1 MIILKLESFFYR
13 LSKITYRSK
22 KAKRIFLKNHSFK
35 KTIALSLLASMS
47 LCNAEEDGAFFVI
60 DYQTSLARQELKN
73 PGFTQAQ
80 ELKQLIRDGAVRL
93 QTSAIPL
100 SYYLDIL
107 GNKTKTLLSESL
119 KNSSQAQPSQPN
131 GQPNQALVNLEQS
144 LEILGKLLDLS
155 QQYASEGVIKPLV
168 VDVGKGQIG
177 ITDSM
182 LLVAQ
187 NIVLALGQVDL
198 SKIQQNNNEQLYQ
211 NIMKVMLLGAGGTN
225 GSYNGVSVGDIA
237 TGMQNFSSQ
246 TGLIGANSTVSELN
260 ALIKSGISLDRETL
274 RLGSFIE
281 KNICSNASSCFSG
294 SQLIYKQGLD
304 RTINIINAVLG
315 QFESSASSLYKI
327 SYIPNLFSLKDYQS
341 ASMNGFGAKMGYK
354 QFFTHKK
361 NVGLRYYGFLD
372 YGYANFG
379 DTNLKVG
386 ANLVTYGV
394 GTDFLYN
401 VYERSRRR
409 ERTTIGLFFGAQIAG
424 QTWSTN
430 VTNLLSGQRPDVK
443 SSSFQFLFDL
453 GVRTNFAKTN
463 FNKHRLD
470 QGIEFGVKIPVI
482 AHKYFATQGSSA
494 SYMRNFSFYVGY
506 SVGF

>member
-1 MIILKLESFFYR
+1 M
-13 LSKITYRSK
+13 
-22 KAKRIFLKNHSFK
+22 KNHSFK

-107 GNKTKTLLSESL
+107 GNKTKTLLSESV
-119 KNSSQAQPSQPN
+119 KNNVQPSQQN
-131 GQPNQALVNLEQS
+131 AQPNQALVNLEQS

-155 QQYASEGVIKPLV
+155 QQYASQNIIKPLV
-168 VDVGKGQIG
+168 VDVGKQQIG

-182 LLVAQ
+182 LSVAQ

-198 SKIQQNNNEQLYQ
+198 SKIQQTNNQQLYE
-211 NIMKVMLLGAGGTN
+211 NIVKVMLLGAGGTN
-225 GSYNGVSVGDIA
+225 GAYNGVSVGDIA

-274 RLGSFIE
+274 GLGSFIE
-281 KNICSNASSCFSG
+281 KNICSNASPCFNQ
-294 SQLIYKQGLD
+294 SQLIYRKGLD
-304 RTINIINAVLG
+304 RVIGIINTTLN
-315 QFESSASSLYKI
+315 QFGDSASSLYKI
-327 SYIPNLFSLKDYQS
+327 SYIPNLFSLRDYQS

-361 NVGLRYYGFLD
+361 NIGLRYYGFLD

-401 VYERSRRR
+401 FFERSRRR
-409 ERTTIGLFFGAQIAG
+409 ERTAIGLFFGAQIAG

-453 GVRTNFAKTN
+453 GLRTNFAKTH

>member
-1 MIILKLESFFYR
+1 M
-13 LSKITYRSK
+13 
-22 KAKRIFLKNHSFK
+22 KNHSFK
-35 KTIALSLLASMS
+35 KTIALSLLAGMS
-47 LCNAEEDGAFFVI
+47 LCRAEEDGAFFVI

-119 KNSSQAQPSQPN
+119 KNNPQQQN
-131 GQPNQALVNLEQS
+131 GQPNQALVNLERS
-144 LEILGKLLDLS
+144 LGILGKLLDLS

-168 VDVGKGQIG
+168 VDVGKEQIG

-304 RTINIINAVLG
+304 RVINIINASLG

-361 NVGLRYYGFLD
+361 NIGLRYYGFLD

>member
-1 MIILKLESFFYR
+1 M
-13 LSKITYRSK
+13 
-22 KAKRIFLKNHSFK
+22 KNHSFK

-80 ELKQLIRDGAVRL
+80 GLKQLIRDGAVRL

-107 GNKTKTLLSESL
+107 GNKTKILLSESL
-119 KNSSQAQPSQPN
+119 KNSSQVQPSQPN

-144 LEILGKLLDLS
+144 LGILGKLLDLS
-155 QQYASEGVIKPLV
+155 QQYASQGVIKPLV
-168 VDVGKGQIG
+168 VDVGKEQIG

-198 SKIQQNNNEQLYQ
+198 SKIQQNNNQQLYE

-225 GSYNGVSVGDIA
+225 GAYNGVSVGDIA

-274 RLGSFIE
+274 GLGSFIE
-281 KNICSNASSCFSG
+281 KNICSSASPCFTG
-294 SQLIYKQGLD
+294 SQLIYRKGLD
-304 RTINIINAVLG
+304 RVINIINASLG

-463 FNKHRLD
+463 FNRHRLD

>member
-1 MIILKLESFFYR
+1 M
-13 LSKITYRSK
+13 
-22 KAKRIFLKNHSFK
+22 KNHSFK
-35 KTIALSLLASMS
+35 KTIALSLLAGMS

-107 GNKTKTLLSESL
+107 GNKTKTLLSESV
-119 KNSSQAQPSQPN
+119 KNSSQTQSSQPN
-131 GQPNQALVNLEQS
+131 GQPNQALVNLEES
-144 LEILGKLLDLS
+144 LGILGKLLDLS
-155 QQYASEGVIKPLV
+155 QQYANQGVIKPLV
-168 VDVGKGQIG
+168 VDVGNKQIG

-198 SKIQQNNNEQLYQ
+198 SKIQQNNGNGQLYE

-225 GSYNGVSVGDIA
+225 GAYNGVSVGDIA

-281 KNICSNASSCFSG
+281 KNICSSASSCFTG
-294 SQLIYKQGLD
+294 SQLIYKKGLD
-304 RTINIINAVLG
+304 RVINIINTSLG

>member
-1 MIILKLESFFYR
+1 M
-13 LSKITYRSK
+13 
-22 KAKRIFLKNHSFK
+22 KNHSFK

-107 GNKTKTLLSESL
+107 GNKTKTLLSESV
-119 KNSSQAQPSQPN
+119 KNNA
-131 GQPNQALVNLEQS
+131 QPNQALVNLERS
-144 LEILGKLLDLS
+144 LGILGKLLDLS
-155 QQYASEGVIKPLV
+155 QQYASQNIIKPLV
-168 VDVGKGQIG
+168 VDVGKEQIG

-182 LLVAQ
+182 LSVAQ

-198 SKIQQNNNEQLYQ
+198 SKIQNNNNQQLYE
-211 NIMKVMLLGAGGTN
+211 NIVKVMLLGAGGTN
-225 GSYNGVSVGDIA
+225 GAYNGVSVGDIA

-246 TGLIGANSTVSELN
+246 TGLIGANSTVSEIN

-274 RLGSFIE
+274 KLGSFIE
-281 KNICSNASSCFSG
+281 KNICSSASSCFSG
-294 SQLIYKQGLD
+294 SQLIYKKGLD
-304 RTINIINAVLG
+304 RVIGIINTSLN
-315 QFESSASSLYKI
+315 QFEYSASSLYKI

-361 NVGLRYYGFLD
+361 NIGLRYYGFLD

-401 VYERSRRR
+401 FFERSRRR
-409 ERTTIGLFFGAQIAG
+409 ERTAIGLFFGTQIAG

-453 GVRTNFAKTN
+453 GLRTNFAKTN
-463 FNKHRLD
+463 FNKHKLD

>member
-1 MIILKLESFFYR
+1 M
-13 LSKITYRSK
+13 
-22 KAKRIFLKNHSFK
+22 KNHSFK

-144 LEILGKLLDLS
+144 LGILGKLLDLS
-155 QQYASEGVIKPLV
+155 QQYANQGVIKPLV
-168 VDVGKGQIG
+168 VDVGKKQIG

-225 GSYNGVSVGDIA
+225 GAYNGVSVGDIA

-304 RTINIINAVLG
+304 RTINIINASLG
-315 QFESSASSLYKI
+315 QFEYSASSLYKI
-327 SYIPNLFSLKDYQS
+327 SYIPNLFSLRDYQS

-361 NVGLRYYGFLD
+361 NIGLRYYGFLD

>member
-1 MIILKLESFFYR
+1 M
-13 LSKITYRSK
+13 
-22 KAKRIFLKNHSFK
+22 KNHSFK

-107 GNKTKTLLSESL
+107 GNKTKTLLSESM
-119 KNSSQAQPSQPN
+119 KNNTQASQQN
-131 GQPNQALVNLEQS
+131 GQSHRALVNLEQS
-144 LEILGKLLDLS
+144 LGILGKLLDLS
-155 QQYASEGVIKPLV
+155 QQYASQNIIKPLV
-168 VDVGKGQIG
+168 VDVGKQQIG

-182 LLVAQ
+182 LSVAQ

-198 SKIQQNNNEQLYQ
+198 SKIQQNNNQQLYE
-211 NIMKVMLLGAGGTN
+211 NIVKVMLLGAGGTN
-225 GSYNGVSVGDIA
+225 GAYNGVSVGDIA

-246 TGLIGANSTVSELN
+246 TSLIGANSTVSEIN

-274 RLGSFIE
+274 GLGSFIE

-294 SQLIYKQGLD
+294 NQLIYRKGLD
-304 RTINIINAVLG
+304 RVIGIINTTLN

-327 SYIPNLFSLKDYQS
+327 SYIPNLFSLRDYQS

-361 NVGLRYYGFLD
+361 NIGLRYYGFLD

-401 VYERSRRR
+401 FFERSRRR
-409 ERTTIGLFFGAQIAG
+409 ERTAIGLFFGVQIAG

-453 GVRTNFAKTN
+453 GLRTNFAKTN
-463 FNKHRLD
+463 FNKHKLD

>member
-1 MIILKLESFFYR
+1 M
-13 LSKITYRSK
+13 
-22 KAKRIFLKNHSFK
+22 KNHSFK

-107 GNKTKTLLSESL
+107 GNKTKTLLSESM
-119 KNSSQAQPSQPN
+119 KDNAQASQQNA
-131 GQPNQALVNLEQS
+131 QPNQALVNLEQS

-155 QQYASEGVIKPLV
+155 QQYASQNVIKPLV
-168 VDVGKGQIG
+168 VDVGKEQIG

-182 LLVAQ
+182 LSVAQ

-198 SKIQQNNNEQLYQ
+198 SKIQQNNNQQLYE

-225 GSYNGVSVGDIA
+225 GAYNGVSVGDIA

-246 TGLIGANSTVSELN
+246 TGLIGANSTVSEIN

-274 RLGSFIE
+274 GLGSFIE
-281 KNICSNASSCFSG
+281 KNICSSASSCFSRN
-294 SQLIYKQGLD
+294 QLIYRKGLD
-304 RTINIINAVLG
+304 RVIGIINTTLN

-327 SYIPNLFSLKDYQS
+327 SYIPNLFSLRDYQS

-361 NVGLRYYGFLD
+361 NIGLRYYGFLD

-482 AHKYFATQGSSA
+482 AYKYFATQGSSA

>member
-1 MIILKLESFFYR
+1 M
-13 LSKITYRSK
+13 
-22 KAKRIFLKNHSFK
+22 KNHSFK

-144 LEILGKLLDLS
+144 LGILGKLLDLS
-155 QQYASEGVIKPLV
+155 QQYANQGVIKPLV
-168 VDVGKGQIG
+168 VDVGKEQIG

-225 GSYNGVSVGDIA
+225 GAYNGVSVGDIA

-281 KNICSNASSCFSG
+281 KNICSSASSCFSG
-294 SQLIYKQGLD
+294 SQLIYKKGLD
-304 RTINIINAVLG
+304 RVINIINASLG

-361 NVGLRYYGFLD
+361 NIGLRYYGFLD

>member
-1 MIILKLESFFYR
+1 
-13 LSKITYRSK
+13 
-22 KAKRIFLKNHSFK
+22 
-35 KTIALSLLASMS
+35 
-47 LCNAEEDGAFFVI
+47 
-60 DYQTSLARQELKN
+60 
-73 PGFTQAQ
+73 
-80 ELKQLIRDGAVRL
+80 
-93 QTSAIPL
+93 
-100 SYYLDIL
+100 
-107 GNKTKTLLSESL
+107 
-119 KNSSQAQPSQPN
+119 
-131 GQPNQALVNLEQS
+131 
-144 LEILGKLLDLS
+144 
-155 QQYASEGVIKPLV
+155 
-168 VDVGKGQIG
+168 
-177 ITDSM
+177 
-182 LLVAQ
+182 
-187 NIVLALGQVDL
+187 
-198 SKIQQNNNEQLYQ
+198 
-211 NIMKVMLLGAGGTN
+211 
-225 GSYNGVSVGDIA
+225 
-237 TGMQNFSSQ
+237 
-246 TGLIGANSTVSELN
+246 
-260 ALIKSGISLDRETL
+260 
-274 RLGSFIE
+274 
-281 KNICSNASSCFSG
+281 
-294 SQLIYKQGLD
+294 
-304 RTINIINAVLG
+304 
-315 QFESSASSLYKI
+315 
-327 SYIPNLFSLKDYQS
+327 
-341 ASMNGFGAKMGYK
+341 MNGFGAKMGYK

-482 AHKYFATQGSSA
+482 AHQYFATQGSSA

>member
-1 MIILKLESFFYR
+1 M
-13 LSKITYRSK
+13 
-22 KAKRIFLKNHSFK
+22 KNHSFK
-35 KTIALSLLASMS
+35 KTIALSLLAGMS

-107 GNKTKTLLSESL
+107 GNKTKILLSESL
-119 KNSSQAQPSQPN
+119 KNNAQQQNGPS
-131 GQPNQALVNLEQS
+131 NQALVNLERS

-155 QQYASEGVIKPLV
+155 QQYANQGVIKPLV
-168 VDVGKGQIG
+168 VDVGKEQIG

-198 SKIQQNNNEQLYQ
+198 SKIQQNNNEQLYE

-225 GSYNGVSVGDIA
+225 GAYNGVSVGDIA

-274 RLGSFIE
+274 KLGSFIE
-281 KNICSNASSCFSG
+281 KNICSSASSCFSG
-294 SQLIYKQGLD
+294 SQLIYKKGLD
-304 RTINIINAVLG
+304 RVIGIINTSLN
-315 QFESSASSLYKI
+315 QFEYSASSLYKI
-327 SYIPNLFSLKDYQS
+327 SYIPNLFSLRDYQS

-361 NVGLRYYGFLD
+361 NIGLRYYGFLD

-401 VYERSRRR
+401 FFERSRRR
-409 ERTTIGLFFGAQIAG
+409 ERTAIGLFFGAQIAG

-453 GVRTNFAKTN
+453 GLRTNFAKTH
-463 FNKHRLD
+463 FNKHKLD

>member
-1 MIILKLESFFYR
+1 M
-13 LSKITYRSK
+13 
-22 KAKRIFLKNHSFK
+22 KNHSFK

-47 LCNAEEDGAFFVI
+47 LCMAEEDGAFFVI

-119 KNSSQAQPSQPN
+119 KNGSQTQPSQPN

-144 LEILGKLLDLS
+144 LGILGKLLDLS
-155 QQYASEGVIKPLV
+155 QQYANQGVIKPLV
-168 VDVGKGQIG
+168 VDVGKEQIG

-198 SKIQQNNNEQLYQ
+198 SKIQQNNNEQLYE

-225 GSYNGVSVGDIA
+225 GAYNGVSVGDIA

-281 KNICSNASSCFSG
+281 KNICSSASSCFSG
-294 SQLIYKQGLD
+294 SQLIYKKGLD
-304 RTINIINAVLG
+304 RVINIINTSLN
-315 QFESSASSLYKI
+315 QFEYSASSLYKI

>member
-1 MIILKLESFFYR
+1 M
-13 LSKITYRSK
+13 
-22 KAKRIFLKNHSFK
+22 KNHSFK

-107 GNKTKTLLSESL
+107 GNKTKILLSESL
-119 KNSSQAQPSQPN
+119 KNNAQPSQPN
-131 GQPNQALVNLEQS
+131 GQSTPNPALFNLEES
-144 LEILGKLLDLS
+144 LGILGKLLDLS
-155 QQYASEGVIKPLV
+155 QQYANQGVIKPLV
-168 VDVGKGQIG
+168 VDVGKEQIG

-198 SKIQQNNNEQLYQ
+198 SKIQQNNNGQLYE

-225 GSYNGVSVGDIA
+225 GAYNGVSVGDIA

-246 TGLIGANSTVSELN
+246 TGLIGADSTVSEIN

-274 RLGSFIE
+274 GLGSFIE
-281 KNICSNASSCFSG
+281 KNICSGASSCFTG
-294 SQLIYKQGLD
+294 NQLIYRKGLD
-304 RTINIINAVLG
+304 RVINIINASLG

-361 NVGLRYYGFLD
+361 NIGLRYYGFLD

>member
-1 MIILKLESFFYR
+1 M
-13 LSKITYRSK
+13 
-22 KAKRIFLKNHSFK
+22 KNHSFK

-119 KNSSQAQPSQPN
+119 KNNPQQQN

-144 LEILGKLLDLS
+144 LGILGKLLDLS
-155 QQYASEGVIKPLV
+155 QQYANQGVIKPLV
-168 VDVGKGQIG
+168 VDVGNKQIG

-198 SKIQQNNNEQLYQ
+198 SKIQQNNNGQLYE
-211 NIMKVMLLGAGGTN
+211 NIMKVMLLGTGGTN
-225 GSYNGVSVGDIA
+225 GAYNGVSVGDIA

-294 SQLIYKQGLD
+294 NQLIYKKGLD
-304 RTINIINAVLG
+304 RVINIINASLG

-361 NVGLRYYGFLD
+361 NIGLRYYGFLD

>member
-1 MIILKLESFFYR
+1 M
-13 LSKITYRSK
+13 
-22 KAKRIFLKNHSFK
+22 KNHSFK

-107 GNKTKTLLSESL
+107 GNKTKTLLSESV
-119 KNSSQAQPSQPN
+119 KNNAQPSQPN

-144 LEILGKLLDLS
+144 LGILGKLLDLS

-168 VDVGKGQIG
+168 VDVGKEQIG

-225 GSYNGVSVGDIA
+225 GAYNGVSVGDIA

-246 TGLIGANSTVSELN
+246 TGLIGANSTVSEIN

-281 KNICSNASSCFSG
+281 KNICSNVSSCFSG
-294 SQLIYKQGLD
+294 NQLIYKKGLD
-304 RTINIINAVLG
+304 RVINIINTSLD

-327 SYIPNLFSLKDYQS
+327 SYIPNLFSLRDYQS

-361 NVGLRYYGFLD
+361 NIGLRYYGFLD

>member
-1 MIILKLESFFYR
+1 M
-13 LSKITYRSK
+13 
-22 KAKRIFLKNHSFK
+22 KNHSFK

-107 GNKTKTLLSESL
+107 GNKTKTLLSESM
-119 KNSSQAQPSQPN
+119 KGNAQASQPN
-131 GQPNQALVNLEQS
+131 GQSHQALVNLEES
-144 LEILGKLLDLS
+144 LGILGKLLDLS
-155 QQYASEGVIKPLV
+155 QQYANQGVIKPLV
-168 VDVGKGQIG
+168 VDVGNKQIG

-198 SKIQQNNNEQLYQ
+198 SKIQQNNNQQLYE

-225 GSYNGVSVGDIA
+225 GAYNGVSVGDIA

-246 TGLIGANSTVSELN
+246 TGLIGANSTVSEIN

-274 RLGSFIE
+274 GLGSFIE

-294 SQLIYKQGLD
+294 SQLIYRKGLD
-304 RTINIINAVLG
+304 RVIGIINTTLN

-327 SYIPNLFSLKDYQS
+327 SYIPNLFSLRDYQS

-401 VYERSRRR
+401 FFERSRRR
-409 ERTTIGLFFGAQIAG
+409 ERTAIGLFFGAQIAG

-453 GVRTNFAKTN
+453 GLRTNFAKTN
-463 FNKHRLD
+463 FNKHKLD

>member
-1 MIILKLESFFYR
+1 M
-13 LSKITYRSK
+13 
-22 KAKRIFLKNHSFK
+22 KNHSFK

-107 GNKTKTLLSESL
+107 GNKTKTLLSESM
-119 KNSSQAQPSQPN
+119 KNNAQASQQN
-131 GQPNQALVNLEQS
+131 GQSHQALANLEQS
-144 LEILGKLLDLS
+144 LGILGKLLDLS
-155 QQYASEGVIKPLV
+155 QQYANQGVIKPLV
-168 VDVGKGQIG
+168 VDVGKEQIG

-198 SKIQQNNNEQLYQ
+198 SKIQQNNNEQLYE

-225 GSYNGVSVGDIA
+225 GAYNGVSVGDIA

-274 RLGSFIE
+274 GLGSFIE
-281 KNICSNASSCFSG
+281 KNICSSTSSCFSRN
-294 SQLIYKQGLD
+294 QLIYRKGLD
-304 RTINIINAVLG
+304 RVIGIINTTLN

-327 SYIPNLFSLKDYQS
+327 SYIPNLFSLRDYQS

-361 NVGLRYYGFLD
+361 NIGLRYYGFLD

-401 VYERSRRR
+401 FFERSRRR
-409 ERTTIGLFFGAQIAG
+409 ERTAIGLFFGAQIAG

-453 GVRTNFAKTN
+453 GLRTNFAKTN
-463 FNKHRLD
+463 FNKHKLD

>member
-1 MIILKLESFFYR
+1 M
-13 LSKITYRSK
+13 
-22 KAKRIFLKNHSFK
+22 KNHSFK
-35 KTIALSLLASMS
+35 KTIALSLLAGMS

-119 KNSSQAQPSQPN
+119 KNGSQTQPSQPN
-131 GQPNQALVNLEQS
+131 GQPNQALANLEQS
-144 LEILGKLLDLS
+144 LGILGKLLDLS

-168 VDVGKGQIG
+168 VDVGKEQIG

-182 LLVAQ
+182 LSVAQ

-198 SKIQQNNNEQLYQ
+198 SKIQRNNNQQLYE

-225 GSYNGVSVGDIA
+225 GAYNGVSVGDIA

-246 TGLIGANSTVSELN
+246 TGLIGANSTVSEIN

-281 KNICSNASSCFSG
+281 KNICSSASSCFSG
-294 SQLIYKQGLD
+294 SQLIYKKGLD
-304 RTINIINAVLG
+304 RVINIINTSLN
-315 QFESSASSLYKI
+315 QFEYSASSLYKI
-327 SYIPNLFSLKDYQS
+327 SYIPNLFSLRDYQS

-361 NVGLRYYGFLD
+361 NIGLRYYGFLD

>member
-1 MIILKLESFFYR
+1 M
-13 LSKITYRSK
+13 
-22 KAKRIFLKNHSFK
+22 KNHSFK
-35 KTIALSLLASMS
+35 KTIALSLLAGMS

-107 GNKTKTLLSESL
+107 GNKTKILLSESL
-119 KNSSQAQPSQPN
+119 KNSSQTQPSQPN

-144 LEILGKLLDLS
+144 LGILGKLLDLS
-155 QQYASEGVIKPLV
+155 QQYASQGVIKPLV
-168 VDVGKGQIG
+168 VDVGKEQIG

-198 SKIQQNNNEQLYQ
+198 SKIQQNNNGQLYE

-225 GSYNGVSVGDIA
+225 GAYNGVSVGDIA

-281 KNICSNASSCFSG
+281 KNICSSASSCFSG
-294 SQLIYKQGLD
+294 SQLIYKKGLD
-304 RTINIINAVLG
+304 RVINIINASLG

-409 ERTTIGLFFGAQIAG
+409 ERTAIGLFFGAQIAG

>member
-1 MIILKLESFFYR
+1 M
-13 LSKITYRSK
+13 
-22 KAKRIFLKNHSFK
+22 KNHSFK

-107 GNKTKTLLSESL
+107 GNKTKTLLSESV
-119 KNSSQAQPSQPN
+119 KNNAQPSQPN
-131 GQPNQALVNLEQS
+131 GQSTPNPALVNLEQS
-144 LEILGKLLDLS
+144 LGILGKLLDLS
-155 QQYASEGVIKPLV
+155 QQYALEGVIKPLV
-168 VDVGKGQIG
+168 VDVGNKQIG
-177 ITDSM
+177 ITDNM

-198 SKIQQNNNEQLYQ
+198 SKIQQNNNQQLYK

-225 GSYNGVSVGDIA
+225 GAYNGVSVGDIA

-246 TGLIGANSTVSELN
+246 TGLIGANSTVGELN
-260 ALIKSGISLDRETL
+260 ALIKSGVSLANETL
-274 RLGSFIE
+274 GLGSFIE
-281 KNICSNASSCFSG
+281 KNICSSASSCFSG
-294 SQLIYKQGLD
+294 SQLIYKKGLD
-304 RTINIINAVLG
+304 RTINIINASLG
-315 QFESSASSLYKI
+315 QFEYSASSLYKI
-327 SYIPNLFSLKDYQS
+327 SYIPNLFSLRDYQS

-361 NVGLRYYGFLD
+361 NIGLRYYGFLD

>member
-1 MIILKLESFFYR
+1 MM
-13 LSKITYRSK
+13 
-22 KAKRIFLKNHSFK
+22 
-35 KTIALSLLASMS
+35 ALSLIAGVCA
-47 LCNAEEDGAFFVI
+47 CNAEEDGAFFVI

-119 KNSSQAQPSQPN
+119 KNNAQPSQPN
-131 GQPNQALVNLEQS
+131 GQPNQAQSNQALVNLEQS
-144 LEILGKLLDLS
+144 LGILGKLLDLS
-155 QQYASEGVIKPLV
+155 QQYASQGVIKPLV
-168 VDVGKGQIG
+168 VDVGNKQIG

-198 SKIQQNNNEQLYQ
+198 SKIQQNNGNGQLYE

-225 GSYNGVSVGDIA
+225 GAYNGVSVGDIA

-274 RLGSFIE
+274 GLGSFIE
-281 KNICSNASSCFSG
+281 KNICSGASSCFSG
-294 SQLIYKQGLD
+294 NQLIYKKGLD
-304 RTINIINAVLG
+304 RTINIINTVLG

-361 NVGLRYYGFLD
+361 NIGLRYYGFLD

-394 GTDFLYN
+394 GTDFLCN

-482 AHKYFATQGSSA
+482 AHQYFATQGSSA

>member
-1 MIILKLESFFYR
+1 M
-13 LSKITYRSK
+13 
-22 KAKRIFLKNHSFK
+22 KNHSFK
-35 KTIALSLLASMS
+35 KTIALSLLAGMS

-107 GNKTKTLLSESL
+107 GNKTKTLLSESV
-119 KNSSQAQPSQPN
+119 KNSSQTQPN
-131 GQPNQALVNLEQS
+131 GQPNPALVNLEQS
-144 LEILGKLLDLS
+144 LGILGKLLDLS
-155 QQYASEGVIKPLV
+155 QQYANQGVIKPLV
-168 VDVGKGQIG
+168 VDVGKEQIG

-182 LLVAQ
+182 LSVAQ

-198 SKIQQNNNEQLYQ
+198 SKIQQNNNNQQLYE

-225 GSYNGVSVGDIA
+225 GAYNGVSVGDIA

-281 KNICSNASSCFSG
+281 KNICSGASSCFSG
-294 SQLIYKQGLD
+294 SQLIYKKGLD
-304 RTINIINAVLG
+304 RVINIINTSLD
-315 QFESSASSLYKI
+315 QFEYSASSLYKI
-327 SYIPNLFSLKDYQS
+327 SYIPNLFSLRDYQS

-361 NVGLRYYGFLD
+361 NIGLRYYGFLD

>member
-1 MIILKLESFFYR
+1 M
-13 LSKITYRSK
+13 
-22 KAKRIFLKNHSFK
+22 KNHSFK
-35 KTIALSLLASMS
+35 KTIALSLLAGMS

-119 KNSSQAQPSQPN
+119 KNNAQPSQPN

-144 LEILGKLLDLS
+144 LGILGKLLDLS
-155 QQYASEGVIKPLV
+155 QQYANQGVIKPLV
-168 VDVGKGQIG
+168 VDVGKEQIG

-198 SKIQQNNNEQLYQ
+198 SKIQQNNNGQLYE

-225 GSYNGVSVGDIA
+225 GAYNGVSVGDIA

-274 RLGSFIE
+274 GLGSFIE
-281 KNICSNASSCFSG
+281 KNICSGASSCFSG
-294 SQLIYKQGLD
+294 NQLIYKKGLD
-304 RTINIINAVLG
+304 RVINIINASLG

-361 NVGLRYYGFLD
+361 NIGLRYYGFLD

>member
-1 MIILKLESFFYR
+1 M
-13 LSKITYRSK
+13 
-22 KAKRIFLKNHSFK
+22 KNHSFK

-107 GNKTKTLLSESL
+107 GNKTKILLSESV

-144 LEILGKLLDLS
+144 LGILGKLLDLS

-168 VDVGKGQIG
+168 VDVGKEQIG

-198 SKIQQNNNEQLYQ
+198 SKIQQNNNEQLYN
-211 NIMKVMLLGAGGTN
+211 NIMKVMLLGVGGTN
-225 GSYNGVSVGDIA
+225 GAYNGVSVGDIA

-294 SQLIYKQGLD
+294 SQLIYKKGLD
-304 RTINIINAVLG
+304 RVINIINASLG

-327 SYIPNLFSLKDYQS
+327 SYIPNLFSLRDYQS

-361 NVGLRYYGFLD
+361 NIGLRYYGFLD

-463 FNKHRLD
+463 FNRHRLD

>member
-1 MIILKLESFFYR
+1 M
-13 LSKITYRSK
+13 
-22 KAKRIFLKNHSFK
+22 KNHSFK

-107 GNKTKTLLSESL
+107 GNKTKILLSESL
-119 KNSSQAQPSQPN
+119 KNNAQPSQPN
-131 GQPNQALVNLEQS
+131 GQSTPNPALVNLEES
-144 LEILGKLLDLS
+144 LGILGKLLDLS
-155 QQYASEGVIKPLV
+155 QQYANQGVIKPLV
-168 VDVGKGQIG
+168 VDVGKEQIG

-225 GSYNGVSVGDIA
+225 GAYNGVSVGDIA

-274 RLGSFIE
+274 GLGSFIE
-281 KNICSNASSCFSG
+281 KNICSGASSCFTG
-294 SQLIYKQGLD
+294 SQLTYRKGLD
-304 RTINIINAVLG
+304 RVINIINASLG
-315 QFESSASSLYKI
+315 QFENSASSLYKI

-361 NVGLRYYGFLD
+361 NIGLRYYGFLD

>member
-1 MIILKLESFFYR
+1 M
-13 LSKITYRSK
+13 
-22 KAKRIFLKNHSFK
+22 KNHSFK

-107 GNKTKTLLSESL
+107 GNKTKILLSESL
-119 KNSSQAQPSQPN
+119 KNNAQPSQPN
-131 GQPNQALVNLEQS
+131 QAQPNQALVNLEQS
-144 LEILGKLLDLS
+144 LGILGKLLDLS
-155 QQYASEGVIKPLV
+155 QQYANQGVIKPLV
-168 VDVGKGQIG
+168 VDVGKEQIG

-225 GSYNGVSVGDIA
+225 GAYNGVSVGDIA

-274 RLGSFIE
+274 GLGSFIE
-281 KNICSNASSCFSG
+281 KNICSSASPCFTG
-294 SQLIYKQGLD
+294 SQLVYRKGLD
-304 RTINIINAVLG
+304 RVINIINASLG

-361 NVGLRYYGFLD
+361 NIGLRYYGFLD

>member
-1 MIILKLESFFYR
+1 M
-13 LSKITYRSK
+13 
-22 KAKRIFLKNHSFK
+22 KNHSFK

-107 GNKTKTLLSESL
+107 GNKTKTLLSESM
-119 KNSSQAQPSQPN
+119 KGNAQS
-131 GQPNQALVNLEQS
+131 NQALVNLEQS
-144 LEILGKLLDLS
+144 LGILGKLLDLS
-155 QQYASEGVIKPLV
+155 QQYASQNIIKPLV
-168 VDVGKGQIG
+168 VDVGKEQIG

-182 LLVAQ
+182 LSVAQ

-198 SKIQQNNNEQLYQ
+198 SKIQNNNNQQLYE
-211 NIMKVMLLGAGGTN
+211 NIVKVMLLGAGGTN
-225 GSYNGVSVGDIA
+225 GAYNGVSVGDIA

-294 SQLIYKQGLD
+294 NQLIYKKGLD
-304 RTINIINAVLG
+304 RVIGIINTSLD

-327 SYIPNLFSLKDYQS
+327 SYIPNLFSLRDYQS

-361 NVGLRYYGFLD
+361 NIGLRYYGFLD

-401 VYERSRRR
+401 FFERSRRR
-409 ERTTIGLFFGAQIAG
+409 ERTAIGLFFGAQIAG

-453 GVRTNFAKTN
+453 GLRTNFAKTH
-463 FNKHRLD
+463 FNKRRLD

>member
-1 MIILKLESFFYR
+1 M
-13 LSKITYRSK
+13 
-22 KAKRIFLKNHSFK
+22 KNHSFK
-35 KTIALSLLASMS
+35 KTIALSLLAGMS

-107 GNKTKTLLSESL
+107 GNKTKILLSESL
-119 KNSSQAQPSQPN
+119 KNNAQPSQPN
-131 GQPNQALVNLEQS
+131 GQSTPNPALVNLEES
-144 LEILGKLLDLS
+144 LGILGKLLDLS
-155 QQYASEGVIKPLV
+155 QQYANQGVIKPLV
-168 VDVGKGQIG
+168 VDVGNKQIG

-198 SKIQQNNNEQLYQ
+198 SKIQQNNGNEQLYE

-225 GSYNGVSVGDIA
+225 GAYNGVSVGDIA

-281 KNICSNASSCFSG
+281 KNICSSASFCFSQN
-294 SQLIYKQGLD
+294 QLIYKKGLD
-304 RTINIINAVLG
+304 RVINIINTSLG

-361 NVGLRYYGFLD
+361 NIGLRYYGFLD

-379 DTNLKVG
+379 DTDLKVG

>member
-1 MIILKLESFFYR
+1 M
-13 LSKITYRSK
+13 
-22 KAKRIFLKNHSFK
+22 KNHSFK

-107 GNKTKTLLSESL
+107 GNKTKTLLSESM
-119 KNSSQAQPSQPN
+119 KNNAQASQQN
-131 GQPNQALVNLEQS
+131 GQSSQALVNLEQS
-144 LEILGKLLDLS
+144 LGILGKLLDLS
-155 QQYASEGVIKPLV
+155 QQYASQNIIKPLV
-168 VDVGKGQIG
+168 VDVGKQQIG

-182 LLVAQ
+182 LSVAQ

-198 SKIQQNNNEQLYQ
+198 SKIQQNNNGQLYE

-225 GSYNGVSVGDIA
+225 GAYNGVSVGDIA

-246 TGLIGANSTVSELN
+246 TGLIGANSTVSEIN

-274 RLGSFIE
+274 GLGSFIE

-294 SQLIYKQGLD
+294 NQLIYRKGLD
-304 RTINIINAVLG
+304 RVIGIINTTLN

-327 SYIPNLFSLKDYQS
+327 SYIPNLFSLRDYQS

-361 NVGLRYYGFLD
+361 NIGLRYYGFLD

-401 VYERSRRR
+401 FFERSRRR
-409 ERTTIGLFFGAQIAG
+409 ERTAIGLFFGAQIAG

-463 FNKHRLD
+463 FNKHKLD

>member
-1 MIILKLESFFYR
+1 M
-13 LSKITYRSK
+13 
-22 KAKRIFLKNHSFK
+22 KNHSFK

-119 KNSSQAQPSQPN
+119 KNGSQTQPSQPN
-131 GQPNQALVNLEQS
+131 GQSTPNQALVNLEQS
-144 LEILGKLLDLS
+144 LGILGKLLDLS
-155 QQYASEGVIKPLV
+155 QQYANQGVIKPLV
-168 VDVGKGQIG
+168 VDVGNKQIG

-198 SKIQQNNNEQLYQ
+198 SKIQQNNNGQLYE
-211 NIMKVMLLGAGGTN
+211 NIMKVMLLGASGTN
-225 GSYNGVSVGDIA
+225 GAYNGVSVGDIA

-274 RLGSFIE
+274 GLGSFIE
-281 KNICSNASSCFSG
+281 KNICSGASSCFTG
-294 SQLIYKQGLD
+294 SQLIYKKGLD
-304 RTINIINAVLG
+304 RVIGIINTSLG

-361 NVGLRYYGFLD
+361 NIGLRYYGFLD

-401 VYERSRRR
+401 FFERSRRR
-409 ERTTIGLFFGAQIAG
+409 ERTAIGLFFGAQIAG

-453 GVRTNFAKTN
+453 GLRTNFAKTH
-463 FNKHRLD
+463 FNKHKLD

>member
-1 MIILKLESFFYR
+1 M
-13 LSKITYRSK
+13 
-22 KAKRIFLKNHSFK
+22 KNHSFK

-119 KNSSQAQPSQPN
+119 KNNAQPSQPN
-131 GQPNQALVNLEQS
+131 GQSTPNPALVNLEES
-144 LEILGKLLDLS
+144 LGILGKLLDLS
-155 QQYASEGVIKPLV
+155 QQYANQGVIKPLV
-168 VDVGKGQIG
+168 VDVGNKQIG

-198 SKIQQNNNEQLYQ
+198 SKIQQNNNEQLYE

-225 GSYNGVSVGDIA
+225 GAYNGVSVGDIA

-274 RLGSFIE
+274 GLGSFIE
-281 KNICSNASSCFSG
+281 KNICSSALHCFTG
-294 SQLIYKQGLD
+294 SQLVYRKGLD
-304 RTINIINAVLG
+304 RVINIINASLG

>member
-1 MIILKLESFFYR
+1 M
-13 LSKITYRSK
+13 
-22 KAKRIFLKNHSFK
+22 KNHSFK
-35 KTIALSLLASMS
+35 KTIALSLLAGMS

-107 GNKTKTLLSESL
+107 GNKTATLLRESL
-119 KNSSQAQPSQPN
+119 KNNAQPSQPN
-131 GQPNQALVNLEQS
+131 VQPQNGQSNQALVNLKES
-144 LEILGKLLDLS
+144 LGILGKLLDLS
-155 QQYASEGVIKPLV
+155 QQYANQGVIKPLV
-168 VDVGKGQIG
+168 VDVGNKQIG

-182 LLVAQ
+182 LSVAQ

-198 SKIQQNNNEQLYQ
+198 SKIQQNNNGQLYE
-211 NIMKVMLLGAGGTN
+211 NIMKVMLLGASGTN
-225 GSYNGVSVGDIA
+225 GAYNGVSVGDIA

-246 TGLIGANSTVSELN
+246 TDLIGANSTVSEIN

-281 KNICSNASSCFSG
+281 KNICSSASSCFSG
-294 SQLIYKQGLD
+294 NQLIYKKGLD
-304 RTINIINAVLG
+304 RVINIINASLG

-361 NVGLRYYGFLD
+361 NIGLRYYGFLD
-372 YGYANFG
+372 YGYANFS

-409 ERTTIGLFFGAQIAG
+409 ERTAIGLFFGAQIAG

>member
-1 MIILKLESFFYR
+1 M
-13 LSKITYRSK
+13 
-22 KAKRIFLKNHSFK
+22 KNHSFK

-107 GNKTKTLLSESL
+107 GNKTKTLLSESM
-119 KNSSQAQPSQPN
+119 KGNAQASQQNA
-131 GQPNQALVNLEQS
+131 QPNQALVNLEQS

-155 QQYASEGVIKPLV
+155 QQYASQGVIKPLV
-168 VDVGKGQIG
+168 VDVGREQIG

-182 LLVAQ
+182 LSVAQ

-198 SKIQQNNNEQLYQ
+198 SKIQNNNNQQLYE
-211 NIMKVMLLGAGGTN
+211 NIVKVMLLGAGGTN
-225 GSYNGVSVGDIA
+225 GAYNGVSVGDIA

-294 SQLIYKQGLD
+294 SQLIYKKGLD
-304 RTINIINAVLG
+304 RVIGIINTSLN
-315 QFESSASSLYKI
+315 QFEDSASSLYKI
-327 SYIPNLFSLKDYQS
+327 SYIPNLFSLRDYQS

-361 NVGLRYYGFLD
+361 NIGLRYYGFLD

-401 VYERSRRR
+401 FFERSRRR
-409 ERTTIGLFFGAQIAG
+409 ERTAIGLFFGTQIAG

-453 GVRTNFAKTN
+453 GLRTNFAKTH
-463 FNKHRLD
+463 FNKHKLD

-494 SYMRNFSFYVGY
+494 SYIRNFSFYVGY

>member
-1 MIILKLESFFYR
+1 MM
-13 LSKITYRSK
+13 
-22 KAKRIFLKNHSFK
+22 
-35 KTIALSLLASMS
+35 ALSLIAGVCT
-47 LCNAEEDGAFFVI
+47 CNAEEDGAFFVI
-60 DYQTSLARQELKN
+60 DYQTSLAGQELKN

-119 KNSSQAQPSQPN
+119 KNNPQQQNGPS
-131 GQPNQALVNLEQS
+131 NQALVNLEQS
-144 LEILGKLLDLS
+144 LGILGKLLDLS
-155 QQYASEGVIKPLV
+155 QQYANQGVIKPLV
-168 VDVGKGQIG
+168 VDVGKEQIG

-198 SKIQQNNNEQLYQ
+198 SKIQQNNNGQLYE

-225 GSYNGVSVGDIA
+225 GAYNGVSVGDIA

-246 TGLIGANSTVSELN
+246 TGLIGANSTVSEIN

-281 KNICSNASSCFSG
+281 KNICSSASSCFSG
-294 SQLIYKQGLD
+294 NQLIYKKGLD
-304 RTINIINAVLG
+304 RVINIINASLG

-361 NVGLRYYGFLD
+361 NIGLRYYGFLD

>member
-1 MIILKLESFFYR
+1 M
-13 LSKITYRSK
+13 
-22 KAKRIFLKNHSFK
+22 KNHSFK

-107 GNKTKTLLSESL
+107 GNKTKILLSESL
-119 KNSSQAQPSQPN
+119 KNNAQPSQPN
-131 GQPNQALVNLEQS
+131 GQPNQAQPNQALVNLEQS
-144 LEILGKLLDLS
+144 LGILGKLLDLS
-155 QQYASEGVIKPLV
+155 QQYANQGVIKPLV
-168 VDVGKGQIG
+168 VDVGKEQIG

-198 SKIQQNNNEQLYQ
+198 SKIQQNNNQQLYE

-274 RLGSFIE
+274 GLGSFIE
-281 KNICSNASSCFSG
+281 KNICSSASPCFTG
-294 SQLIYKQGLD
+294 SQLIYRKGLD
-304 RTINIINAVLG
+304 RVINIINASLG
-315 QFESSASSLYKI
+315 QFENSASSLYKI

-361 NVGLRYYGFLD
+361 NIGLRYYGFLD

>member
-1 MIILKLESFFYR
+1 M
-13 LSKITYRSK
+13 
-22 KAKRIFLKNHSFK
+22 KNHSFK

-107 GNKTKTLLSESL
+107 GNKTKILLSESL
-119 KNSSQAQPSQPN
+119 KNNAQSSQPN
-131 GQPNQALVNLEQS
+131 TQSNQALVNLEQS
-144 LEILGKLLDLS
+144 LGILGKLLDLS
-155 QQYASEGVIKPLV
+155 QQYASQGVIKPLV
-168 VDVGKGQIG
+168 VDVGNKQIG

-198 SKIQQNNNEQLYQ
+198 SKIQQNNNGQLYE

-225 GSYNGVSVGDIA
+225 GAYNGVSVGDIA

-274 RLGSFIE
+274 GLGSFIE
-281 KNICSNASSCFSG
+281 KNICSGASSCFSG
-294 SQLIYKQGLD
+294 NQLIYKKGLD
-304 RTINIINAVLG
+304 RVINIINASLG

-430 VTNLLSGQRPDVK
+430 VTNLVSGQRPDVK

>member
-1 MIILKLESFFYR
+1 M
-13 LSKITYRSK
+13 
-22 KAKRIFLKNHSFK
+22 KNHSFK
-35 KTIALSLLASMS
+35 KTIALSLLAGMS

-119 KNSSQAQPSQPN
+119 KNSSQTQPSQPN
-131 GQPNQALVNLEQS
+131 GQPNQALVNLERS
-144 LEILGKLLDLS
+144 LGILGKLLDLS

-168 VDVGKGQIG
+168 VDVGKEQIG

-198 SKIQQNNNEQLYQ
+198 SKIQQNNNEQLYE

-225 GSYNGVSVGDIA
+225 GAYNGVSVGDIA

-281 KNICSNASSCFSG
+281 KNICSSASSCFSG
-294 SQLIYKQGLD
+294 NQLIYKKGLD
-304 RTINIINAVLG
+304 RVINIINASLG

-361 NVGLRYYGFLD
+361 NIGLRYYGFLD

>member
-1 MIILKLESFFYR
+1 M
-13 LSKITYRSK
+13 
-22 KAKRIFLKNHSFK
+22 KNHSFK
-35 KTIALSLLASMS
+35 KTIALSLLAGMS

-107 GNKTKTLLSESL
+107 GNKTKILLSESL
-119 KNSSQAQPSQPN
+119 KNSSQTQPSQPN

-144 LEILGKLLDLS
+144 LGILGKLLDLS
-155 QQYASEGVIKPLV
+155 QQYANQGVIKPLV
-168 VDVGKGQIG
+168 VDVGNKQIG

-198 SKIQQNNNEQLYQ
+198 SKIQQNNNQQLYE
-211 NIMKVMLLGAGGTN
+211 NIMKVMLLGTGGTN
-225 GSYNGVSVGDIA
+225 GAYNGVSVGDIA

-260 ALIKSGISLDRETL
+260 ALIKSGVSLDRETL
-274 RLGSFIE
+274 KLGSFIE
-281 KNICSNASSCFSG
+281 KNICSSASSCFSG
-294 SQLIYKQGLD
+294 SQLIYKKGLD
-304 RTINIINAVLG
+304 RVMGIINTSLN
-315 QFESSASSLYKI
+315 QFEDSASSLYKI
-327 SYIPNLFSLKDYQS
+327 SYIPNLFSLRDYQS

-361 NVGLRYYGFLD
+361 NIGLRYYGFLD

-386 ANLVTYGV
+386 ANLATYGV

-401 VYERSRRR
+401 FFERSRRR
-409 ERTTIGLFFGAQIAG
+409 ERTAIGLFFGAQIAG

-453 GVRTNFAKTN
+453 GLRTNFAKTH
-463 FNKHRLD
+463 FNKHKLD

>member
-1 MIILKLESFFYR
+1 M
-13 LSKITYRSK
+13 
-22 KAKRIFLKNHSFK
+22 KNHSFK

-119 KNSSQAQPSQPN
+119 KNNAQQQNGPS
-131 GQPNQALVNLEQS
+131 NQALVNLEQS
-144 LEILGKLLDLS
+144 LGILGKLLDLS
-155 QQYASEGVIKPLV
+155 QQYANQGVIKPLV
-168 VDVGKGQIG
+168 VDVGKEQIG

-198 SKIQQNNNEQLYQ
+198 SKIQQNNNQQLYE

-225 GSYNGVSVGDIA
+225 GAYNGTSVGDIA

-246 TGLIGANSTVSELN
+246 TGLIGANSTVGELN

-274 RLGSFIE
+274 GLGSFIE
-281 KNICSNASSCFSG
+281 KNICSNASSCFSQN
-294 SQLIYKQGLD
+294 QLIYKKGLD
-304 RTINIINAVLG
+304 RVIGIINTSLG

-327 SYIPNLFSLKDYQS
+327 SYIPNLFSLRDYQS

-361 NVGLRYYGFLD
+361 NIGLRYYGFLD

-401 VYERSRRR
+401 FFERSRRR
-409 ERTTIGLFFGAQIAG
+409 ERTAIGLFFGAQIAG

-453 GVRTNFAKTN
+453 GLRTNFAKTH
-463 FNKHRLD
+463 FNKHKLD

>member
-1 MIILKLESFFYR
+1 M
-13 LSKITYRSK
+13 
-22 KAKRIFLKNHSFK
+22 KNHSFK

-60 DYQTSLARQELKN
+60 DYQTSLVRQELKN

-80 ELKQLIRDGAVRL
+80 ELRQLIRDGAVRL

-107 GNKTKTLLSESL
+107 GNKTKTLLSESM
-119 KNSSQAQPSQPN
+119 KNNAQPSQQN
-131 GQPNQALVNLEQS
+131 AQPNQALVNLEQS
-144 LEILGKLLDLS
+144 LGILGKLLDLS
-155 QQYASEGVIKPLV
+155 QQYASQNVIKPLV
-168 VDVGKGQIG
+168 VDVENKQIG

-182 LLVAQ
+182 LSVAQ
-187 NIVLALGQVDL
+187 NIVLALEQVDL
-198 SKIQQNNNEQLYQ
+198 SKIQQNNNQQLYE
-211 NIMKVMLLGAGGTN
+211 NIMKAMLLGVGGTN
-225 GSYNGVSVGDIA
+225 GAYNGVSVGDIA

-246 TGLIGANSTVSELN
+246 TGLIGANSTVSEIN

-274 RLGSFIE
+274 GLGSFIE

-294 SQLIYKQGLD
+294 DQLIYRKGLD
-304 RTINIINAVLG
+304 RVIGIINTTLN

-327 SYIPNLFSLKDYQS
+327 SYIPNLFSLRDYQS

-361 NVGLRYYGFLD
+361 NIGLRYYGFLD

-401 VYERSRRR
+401 FFERSRRR
-409 ERTTIGLFFGAQIAG
+409 ERTAIGLFFGAQIAG

-453 GVRTNFAKTN
+453 GLRTNFAKTN
-463 FNKHRLD
+463 FNKHKLD